1 MAVRMWRNQISY
13 IAGKNVYGIATLES
27 SSAPG
32 HLSQKNEIL
41 CIWVFIAALFIKA
54 KSWKQPKCTATD
66 EWVTKRQYTHR
77 ILPSNKREQIP
88 NIFKNLDGY
97 LRGIILSEKKPI
109 SETHILCGSTYV
121 TFWKWQ
127 IYRYEEMIN
136 GYLGLGNAGEEELV

>member
-1 MAVRMWRNQISY
+1 MAARMWRNQISY
-13 IAGKNVYGIATLES
+13 IAGKNVYSIATLES
-27 SSAPG
+27 SCAPG

-66 EWVTKRQYTHR
+66 EWVTKQQYIHR

-97 LRGIILSEKKPI
+97 LRGIILSEKSPSQKL
-109 SETHILCGSTYV
+109 TYCGSTYV

-127 IYRYEEMIN
+127 NYRYEEMIN
-136 GYLGLGNAGEEELV
+136 GYLGLGNAGEEESV

>member
-13 IAGKNVYGIATLES
+13 IAGKNVYGTATLES
-27 SSAPG
+27 SGAPG

-41 CIWVFIAALFIKA
+41 CIWLFIAALFIKA

-66 EWVTKRQYTHR
+66 EWLTKRQYIHG

-88 NIFKNLDGY
+88 DIFKNLDGSQGHY
-97 LRGIILSEKKPI
+97 FEWKKPI
-109 SETHILCGSTYV
+109 SESHILCGSTYV

-127 IYRYEEMIN
+127 NYRYEEMIN
-136 GYLGLGNAGEEELV
+136 GYLGLGNAGEEESV